1 MAIRARRVGAVAK
14 GRGMTRRDHP
24 LATWLLGKRRKTPEI
39 IAMLPPYR
47 ELLAIPNGWSR
58 SFIIEHLRGAVQR
71 TVAKAIREGAITR
84 PLNCSECGVTG
95 RIEAHHDDYDQP
107 MVIRWLCRPCHR
119 CADMARRRREKL
131 AA

>member
-1 MAIRARRVGAVAK
+1 
-14 GRGMTRRDHP
+14 MTRRDHP

-39 IAMLPPYR
+39 IATLPPYR

-71 TVAKAIREGAITR
+71 TVAKAIREGAMTR
-84 PLNCSECGVTG
+84 PLNCSECGVAG

-107 MVIRWLCRPCHR
+107 MAIRWLCRPCHR
-119 CADMARRRREKL
+119 YFRSFWKWSNCRRSSFRSVMGREGCT
-131 AA
+131 